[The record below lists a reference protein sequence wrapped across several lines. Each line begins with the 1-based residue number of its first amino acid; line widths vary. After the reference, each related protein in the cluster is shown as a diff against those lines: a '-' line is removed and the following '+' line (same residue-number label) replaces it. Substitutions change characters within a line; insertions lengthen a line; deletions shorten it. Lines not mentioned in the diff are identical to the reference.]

1 MDEYATLLVTGVHN
15 LSLSN
20 LWFSWVSQLT
30 PEVEAQFENNLRTR
44 DATWNGKGSQWFLC
58 DVWFTGT

>member
-44 DATWNGKGSQWFLC
+44 DATWNGKGPRWFLC